1 MSDAA
6 TFIAISN
13 EELLA
18 RFITASKWFRSDNS
32 VRQDAF
38 IPYPNRDL
46 SVTRHGLLTEQELW
60 EIGQEIANA
69 RPVNLYGR
77 ADIVAEDIRRQKLTI
92 EPMPVPENANHAC
105 ILGWPSDK
113 PAQKIRALELA
124 AAAKF
129 IPKP

>member
-6 TFIAISN
+6 TSPAVSN

-18 RFITASKWFRSDNS
+18 RFITASKWVRSDNT

-38 IPYPNRDL
+38 IPYPYPDL
-46 SVTRHGLLTEQELW
+46 SVTRHRSLSEQELW
-60 EIGQEIANA
+60 KIGQEIADA

-77 ADIVAEDIRRQKLTI
+77 ADILTTKVRRQKLTI
-92 EPMPVPENANHAC
+92 EPMPVPENVNHAC
-105 ILGWPSDK
+105 ILGWPLDK
-113 PAQKIRALELA
+113 PAQKIRAMELA

-129 IPKP
+129 TPNP